1 MNGSED
7 TRYEDTMYYKIAK
20 TTQKTVNMLLDALNR
35 PGRFRLWLIKK
46 IFPEIIE
53 VADVFREEVLWKRD
67 SVL

>member
-1 MNGSED
+1 MNGSD
-7 TRYEDTMYYKIAK
+7 LDYEDTMYYKIAK
-20 TTQKTVNMLLDALNR
+20 TTQKTVNMLLDALNK

-53 VADVFREEVLWKRD
+53 VADVFYKEVIWKRE